1 MIKTEN
7 RHLCNIPKI
16 HSVRSSM
23 SLLRAWMS
31 LQALYSVARMK
42 VTADTD
48 MQMPDRM
55 MAASRDSK

>member
-1 MIKTEN
+1 MMKKN

-31 LQALYSVARMK
+31 LHALYSVARMK
-42 VTADTD
+42 VMADTD
-48 MQMPDRM
+48 MQMPDKM